1 MKELE
6 YDDRANS
13 RTLRYNGESWRL
25 LQKKLKPAA
34 HLATWITPRV
44 CTRQVELLQGQKEP
58 SADAK
63 VQQLPKL
70 PPNLLNEV
78 RQRAVAGAERGM
90 PRPRR

>member
-1 MKELE
+1 MAPIAEETEAGGALGNV
-6 YDDRANS
+6 DHA
-13 RTLRYNGESWRL
+13 
-25 LQKKLKPAA
+25 
-34 HLATWITPRV
+34 PRV